1 MGYNFHSFIIYSCN
15 EFGNDITPS
24 LLVYDEIRK
33 KIDFNYIIKLHTK
46 SHDIIFNT
54 YTDYLL
60 TKPLKELLYFNCDNC
75 NCIGFSYISIN
86 NDYFYNKT
94 RFNKNLYNKYEN
106 KFNKDLFVPST
117 IFLIYKNNFTNVL
130 DFLKNNYKTIFLQNM
145 YDNNCINI
153 NESCVHFMERLFG
166 VL

>member
-1 MGYNFHSFIIYSCN
+1 M
-15 EFGNDITPS
+15 
-24 LLVYDEIRK
+24 
-33 KIDFNYIIKLHTK
+33 IDFTYIIKLHTK
-46 SHDIIFNT
+46 TDNTIFNNF
-54 YTDYLL
+54 TDYLL
-60 TKPLKELLYFNCDNC
+60 TKSLKELLYYKNDHS

-94 RFNKNLYNKYEN
+94 RFNKKLYNKYEN
-106 KFNKDLFVPST
+106 KFNKDVFVPST
-117 IFLIYKNNFTNVL
+117 IFFTFKNNFTNVL

-145 YDNNCINI
+145 YDNNCINT